1 MSEHDDITAK
11 PTELLGNPLHRWQRN
26 KKHGTEG
33 AAEKVGIALARYIQ
47 ISAFTPMTDDEMA
60 AIAKTTG
67 LSRDTLKAW
76 TDHLRKRA
84 AP

>member
-1 MSEHDDITAK
+1 MK
-11 PTELLGNPLHRWQRN
+11 PIDLLGNPLHRWQRN
-26 KKHGTEG
+26 RKYGTEG
-33 AAEKVGIALARYIQ
+33 AAEKVGIALERYIQ

-60 AIAKTTG
+60 AIAKKTG